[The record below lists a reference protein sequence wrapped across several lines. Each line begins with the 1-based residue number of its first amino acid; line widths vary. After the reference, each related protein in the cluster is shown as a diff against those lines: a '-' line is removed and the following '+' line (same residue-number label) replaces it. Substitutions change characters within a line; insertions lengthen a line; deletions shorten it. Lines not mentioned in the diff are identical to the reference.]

1 MIINLNDSVNDEDI
15 DALFSDEEGD
25 IFVEGLDNKE
35 NETPNDRV
43 ETDRFKSLSRSASR
57 TAALLNRNDS
67 FSSKKHVEKQEFQS
81 LTKTTLVKLPLTDRK
96 KSI

>member
-43 ETDRFKSLSRSASR
+43 EVDRFKSLSRSASR

>member
-43 ETDRFKSLSRSASR
+43 EVDRFKSLSRSASR
-57 TAALLNRNDS
+57 TAALLNWNDS

>member
-43 ETDRFKSLSRSASR
+43 EVDRFKSLSRSASR

-67 FSSKKHVEKQEFQS
+67 FSSKNNVGKQEFQS
-81 LTKTTLVKLPLTDRK
+81 LTKTSLVKLPLTDRK

>member
-43 ETDRFKSLSRSASR
+43 EVDRFKSLSRSASR
-57 TAALLNRNDS
+57 TAALLN
-67 FSSKKHVEKQEFQS
+67 
-81 LTKTTLVKLPLTDRK
+81 
-96 KSI
+96 